1 MNRPA
6 ALTAACSM
14 VGMPVPLPFTE
25 ADIKLAAGAR
35 SFERGL
41 DYLGAVGDLE
51 ISDTEVTA
59 SVYGNSEYSVRLVFG
74 DQGLGGSCTCPYGR
88 DGFFC
93 KHCVAVGLS
102 VLAMGE
108 DLTWHIEATRAE
120 RQALEVWLQSL
131 SKEELLAELRGLL
144 DEDRDLRRRFE
155 LRAAAMNADALSIRR
170 AVMEFIT
177 PPRGEYLDY
186 DGAYRYA
193 NEV

>member
-1 MNRPA
+1 
-6 ALTAACSM
+6 M

-25 ADIKLAAGAR
+25 ADVKLAAGAR

-51 ISDTEVTA
+51 ISDTQVTA

-74 DQGLGGSCTCPYGR
+74 DQGLSGSCTCPYGR

-102 VLAMGE
+102 VLEMGE

-120 RQALEVWLQSL
+120 RQALEVWLQSPRRTPPANHSGCGSL
-131 SKEELLAELRGLL
+131 TLRLLAVRPMPWPCTTGQSG
-144 DEDRDLRRRFE
+144 R
-155 LRAAAMNADALSIRR
+155 
-170 AVMEFIT
+170 
-177 PPRGEYLDY
+177 
-186 DGAYRYA
+186 
-193 NEV
+193 